1 MVLQSCWKSVVLGAL
16 IAVSLSSAPAE
27 ACSRIALSGIQGFQ
41 ALPLDGSRV
50 PRSTSLWLRSDL
62 PVSDSGETLK
72 DVSAV
77 RLLDERGKSV
87 SLMTSGVRVTG
98 EQVATLFV
106 LKPMSLLDANANY
119 RIELN
124 GTVLSRFSTS
134 DEIDTQPPAL
144 PKARLTEVKGET
156 FSASSCGGPSQVT
169 VVLDAPGDVNFL
181 VQASA
186 NLQASSNSTTMPGTA
201 LAVTNGSDLKAVAI
215 PEGTVDLRVVAFDLS
230 GNIAQSSEKLS
241 TFVPAEVAGCS
252 STLAGPGLG
261 ALALVAMLRRRR
273 SPVR

>member
-1 MVLQSCWKSVVLGAL
+1 MFLQSCWKSIVGTVVM
-16 IAVSLSSAPAE
+16 AVSLSSAPAD
-27 ACSRIALSGIQGFQ
+27 ACSRVAVSGIQGFQ
-41 ALPLDGSRV
+41 TLPAEGSRV

-62 PVSDSGETLK
+62 PVSDAGETLK
-72 DVSAV
+72 DVGAV

-98 EQVATLFV
+98 ELVATLFV
-106 LKPMSLLDANANY
+106 LKPMALLDANANY

-134 DEIDTQPPAL
+134 EEVDTQPPAL
-144 PKARLTEVKGET
+144 PKARLTEVKGGT
-156 FSASSCGGPSQVT
+156 FGAYSCGGPSQVT
-169 VVLDAPGDVNFL
+169 VVLDAHGDVNFL
-181 VQASA
+181 V
-186 NLQASSNSTTMPGTA
+186 QASSNSTTMPGTA
-201 LAVTNGSDLKAVAI
+201 LAVTSGADLTAVAV

-241 TFVPAEVAGCS
+241 TFVPSEAAGCS

-273 SPVR
+273 STRG

>member
-1 MVLQSCWKSVVLGAL
+1 MFSQSSWKSVVVGAL
-16 IAVSLSSAPAE
+16 IVLSMSSVRAE
-27 ACSRIALSGIQGFQ
+27 ACSRTSVSGIQGFQ
-41 ALPLDGSRV
+41 MLPVEGSRV

-62 PVSDSGETLK
+62 PLSGGSTLK
-72 DVSAV
+72 DVGAV

-87 SLMTSGVRVTG
+87 SLMSSGVRVTG
-98 EQVATLFV
+98 EQLATLFV
-106 LKPMSLLDANANY
+106 LKPMALLDANANY

-144 PKARLTEVKGET
+144 PRARLAEVKGET

-181 VQASA
+181 VQAS
-186 NLQASSNSTTMPGTA
+186 SNSTTMPGTA
-201 LAVTNGSDLKAVAI
+201 LAVTNGSDLTAVAI

-230 GNIAQSSEKLS
+230 GNLAQSSEKLS
-241 TFVPAEVAGCS
+241 TVVPSDVAGCS

-273 SPVR
+273 SARR